1 MPKPLSIDRAVDKH
15 LKPVKDSDGTLTA
28 LELSTDNV
36 RVKNLEVL
44 GDIDITGGFIFQPE
58 YGFARLR
65 DDGTQDANENN
76 FGLGSN
82 VHNDIASDTD
92 PLTSSNIAWDDTN
105 KVFSITKA
113 GIYEVVCDCKIS
125 INGTRNTTLS
135 IYINTA
141 ADTLG
146 AKVQTEVFEVD
157 STDDPVPS
165 TIRWMGRIENGEH
178 IAVTIDADHRTPM
191 FAEGSTLRILRIA

>member
-1 MPKPLSIDRAVDKH
+1 MDYVQTMTKPLSIDRAVDGN

-28 LELSTDNV
+28 LELSTDTV

-44 GDIDITGGFIFQPE
+44 GDFTYQAE
-58 YGFARLR
+58 YGFVRLA

-76 FGLGSN
+76 FGLGSI
-82 VHNDIASDTD
+82 VTGGIVETV
-92 PLTSSNIAWDDTN
+92 PLVSTNIAWDNTN

-113 GIYEVVCDCKIS
+113 GIYEVVCDAKIS
-125 INGTRNTTLS
+125 INGSYTTTLN

-141 ADTLG
+141 ADTNLTR
-146 AKVQTEVFEVD
+146 VQLETFEVD
-157 STDDPVPS
+157 SGDDPVPT

-178 IAVTIDADHRTPM
+178 IAVTIDAGARTPM
-191 FAEGSTLRILRIA
+191 FETGSTLRILRIA

>member
-1 MPKPLSIDRAVDKH
+1 MSKALQVDRAVDGN
-15 LKPVKDSDGTLTA
+15 LKPVKDTDGTVTA

-44 GDIDITGGFIFQPE
+44 GDFVHQPE
-58 YGFARLR
+58 YGFVRLN

-76 FGLGSN
+76 FGLGATEYGDVVN
-82 VHNDIASDTD
+82 TV
-92 PLTSSNIAWDDTN
+92 PLTSSNIAWDTTN
-105 KVFSITKA
+105 NVFSISKS
-113 GIYEVVCDCKIS
+113 GIYEVVCDAKIS
-125 INGTRNTTLS
+125 INSTYSTTVA

-146 AKVQTEVFEVD
+146 TKVQTETFEVD
-157 STDDPVPS
+157 SGDDPVPA

-178 IAVTIDADHRTPM
+178 IAVTIDAGSRTPM
-191 FAEGSTLRILRIA
+191 FKEGSTLRILRIA

>member
-1 MPKPLSIDRAVDKH
+1 MVKALQIDRAVDGN
-15 LKPVKDSDGTLTA
+15 LKPVKDSDGTMTA
-28 LELSTDNV
+28 LEISTDNI

-44 GDIDITGGFIFQPE
+44 GDFKYQAE
-58 YGFARLR
+58 YGFVRLN

-76 FGLGSN
+76 FGLGST
-82 VHNDIASDTD
+82 VYGDAVETV
-92 PLTSSNIAWDDTN
+92 PLTSSNIDWNDSR

-125 INGTRNTTLS
+125 INGNYATTLN

-146 AKVQTEVFEVD
+146 TNVQRETFEVD
-157 STDDPVPS
+157 TGDDPVPS

-178 IAVTIDADHRTPM
+178 IAVTIDAGGRQPM
-191 FAEGSTLRILRIA
+191 FGAGSTLRILRIA

>member
-1 MPKPLSIDRAVDKH
+1 MKTLQINKAIDGN

-28 LELSTDNV
+28 LEVSTDNV

-44 GDIDITGGFIFQPE
+44 GDFVHQPE
-58 YGFARLR
+58 YGFVRLN

-76 FGLGSN
+76 FGLGSS
-82 VHNDIASDTD
+82 VYGDVVETV
-92 PLTSSNIAWDDTN
+92 PVTSSNVAWDDTN
-105 KVFSITKA
+105 KVFSISKS
-113 GIYEVVCDCKIS
+113 GIYEVVCDAKIS
-125 INGTRNTTLS
+125 INGNQATVLS

-146 AKVQTEVFEVD
+146 TKVHTETFQVN
-157 STDDPVPS
+157 TADDPTPA

-178 IAVTIDADHRTPM
+178 IAVTIDAGGRYPM
-191 FAEGSTLRILRIA
+191 FEEGSTLRILRIA

>member
-1 MPKPLSIDRAVDKH
+1 MVKALQIDRAVDGN

-44 GDIDITGGFIFQPE
+44 GDFTYQPE
-58 YGFARLR
+58 YGFVRLA

-76 FGLGSN
+76 FGLGST
-82 VHNDIASDTD
+82 VHEDLAGDSI
-92 PLTSSNIAWDDTN
+92 PLTSTNIAWDDTN

-113 GIYEVVCDCKIS
+113 GIYEVVCDAKIS
-125 INGTRNTTLS
+125 INGTYDTTLA

-146 AKVQTEVFEVD
+146 TEVHRESFEVD
-157 STDDPVPS
+157 YADDPVPA

-178 IAVTIDADHRTPM
+178 IAVTINAGRNPM
-191 FAEGSTLRILRIA
+191 FEAGSTLRILRIA

>member
-1 MPKPLSIDRAVDKH
+1 MKTLQINKAIDGN

-28 LELSTDNV
+28 LEVSTDNV

-44 GDIDITGGFIFQPE
+44 GDFVHQPE
-58 YGFARLR
+58 YGFVRLN

-76 FGLGSN
+76 FGLGSS
-82 VHNDIASDTD
+82 VFGDVVETV
-92 PLTSSNIAWDDTN
+92 PVTSSNVAWDDTN
-105 KVFSITKA
+105 KVFSISKS
-113 GIYEVVCDCKIS
+113 GIYEVVGDAKIS
-125 INGTRNTTLS
+125 INGNQATVLS

-146 AKVQTEVFEVD
+146 TKVHTETFQVN
-157 STDDPVPS
+157 TADDPTPA

-178 IAVTIDADHRTPM
+178 IAVTIDAGGRTPM
-191 FAEGSTLRILRIA
+191 FKEGSTLRILRIA

>member
-1 MPKPLSIDRAVDKH
+1 LKTLQVDRAVDSN

-44 GDIDITGGFIFQPE
+44 GDFVHQPE

-82 VHNDIASDTD
+82 VVNDLSDD
-92 PLTSSNIAWDDTN
+92 SPLTSSNIAWDDTN
-105 KVFSITKA
+105 KVFSISKA
-113 GIYEVVCDCKIS
+113 GIYEVVCDAKIS
-125 INGTRNTTLS
+125 INGSQATVLS
-135 IYINTA
+135 VYINTA

-146 AKVQTEVFEVD
+146 TKVHTETFEVD
-157 STDDPVPS
+157 SGDDPVPT

-178 IAVTIDADHRTPM
+178 IAVTIDAGGRYPM
-191 FAEGSTLRILRIA
+191 FEEGSTLRILRIA

>member
-1 MPKPLSIDRAVDKH
+1 MSKALQVDRAVDSN
-15 LKPVKDSDGTLTA
+15 LKPVKDTDGTVTA

-44 GDIDITGGFIFQPE
+44 GDFVHQPE
-58 YGFARLR
+58 YGFVRLN

-76 FGLGSN
+76 FGLGATEYGDVVN
-82 VHNDIASDTD
+82 TL
-92 PLTSSNIAWDDTN
+92 PLTSPNIAWDITN
-105 KVFSITKA
+105 NVFSISKS
-113 GIYEVVCDCKIS
+113 GIYEVVCDAKIS
-125 INGTRNTTLS
+125 INGSFSTTLA

-146 AKVQTEVFEVD
+146 TKVQTETFEVD
-157 STDDPVPS
+157 SGDDPVPA

-178 IAVTIDADHRTPM
+178 IAVTIDAGSRTPM
-191 FAEGSTLRILRIA
+191 FKEGSTLRILRIA

>member
-1 MPKPLSIDRAVDKH
+1 LVKALQIDKAVDGN

-28 LELSTDNV
+28 LELSTDTV

-44 GDIDITGGFIFQPE
+44 GDFTYQPE
-58 YGFARLR
+58 YGFVRLN

-76 FGLGSN
+76 FGLGSTVYGDLAETN
-82 VHNDIASDTD
+82 
-92 PLTSSNIAWDDTN
+92 PLTSSNIAWDVTN
-105 KVFSITKA
+105 NVFSISKS

-125 INGTRNTTLS
+125 INATRDVELRV
-135 IYINTA
+135 YINTA

-146 AKVQTEVFEVD
+146 AVVQYETFEVD
-157 STDDPVPS
+157 SGDDPVPS

-178 IAVTIDADHRTPM
+178 IAVTIDGSVRTPM
-191 FAEGSTLRILRIA
+191 FKAGSTLRILRIA

>member
-1 MPKPLSIDRAVDKH
+1 MPKVLLVDRAVDGN
-15 LKPVKDSDGTLTA
+15 LKPVKDTDGTVTA

-44 GDIDITGGFIFQPE
+44 GDFVHQPE
-58 YGFARLR
+58 YGFVRLN

-76 FGLGSN
+76 FGLGATEYGDVVN
-82 VHNDIASDTD
+82 TL
-92 PLTSSNIAWDDTN
+92 PLTSPNIAWDITN
-105 KVFSITKA
+105 NVFSISKS
-113 GIYEVVCDCKIS
+113 GIYEVVCDAKIS
-125 INGTRNTTLS
+125 INGSFNTTLA

-146 AKVQTEVFEVD
+146 TKVQTETFEVD
-157 STDDPVPS
+157 SGDDPVPA

-178 IAVTIDADHRTPM
+178 IAVTIDAGSRTPM
-191 FAEGSTLRILRIA
+191 FKEGSTLRILRIA

>member
-1 MPKPLSIDRAVDKH
+1 MKTLQINKAIDGN

-28 LELSTDNV
+28 LEVSTDNV

-44 GDIDITGGFIFQPE
+44 GDFVHQPE
-58 YGFARLR
+58 YGFVRLN

-76 FGLGSN
+76 FGLGSS
-82 VHNDIASDTD
+82 VYGDVVETV
-92 PLTSSNIAWDDTN
+92 PVTSSNVAWDDTN
-105 KVFSITKA
+105 KVFSISKS
-113 GIYEVVCDCKIS
+113 GIYEVVCDAKIS
-125 INGTRNTTLS
+125 INGNQATVLS

-146 AKVQTEVFEVD
+146 TKVHTETFQVN
-157 STDDPVPS
+157 TADDPTPA

-178 IAVTIDADHRTPM
+178 IAVTIDAGGRYPM
-191 FAEGSTLRILRIA
+191 FEEGSTLRILRIV

>member
-1 MPKPLSIDRAVDKH
+1 MSKALQVDRAVDSN
-15 LKPVKDSDGTLTA
+15 LKPVKDTDGTVTA

-44 GDIDITGGFIFQPE
+44 GDFVHQPE
-58 YGFARLR
+58 YGFVRLN

-76 FGLGSN
+76 FGLGATEYGDVVN
-82 VHNDIASDTD
+82 TL
-92 PLTSSNIAWDDTN
+92 PLTSPNIAWDITN
-105 KVFSITKA
+105 NVFSISKS
-113 GIYEVVCDCKIS
+113 GIYEVVCDAKIS
-125 INGTRNTTLS
+125 INGSFNTTLA

-146 AKVQTEVFEVD
+146 TKVQTETFEVD
-157 STDDPVPS
+157 SGDDPVPA

-178 IAVTIDADHRTPM
+178 IAVTIDAGSRTPM
-191 FAEGSTLRILRIA
+191 FKEGSTLRILRIA